1 MCPTYSMSWGN
12 LDIFPTWFKLSIQG
26 GGVSESMDGRGCA
39 ILALELVAKN
49 LIFA

>member
-1 MCPTYSMSWGN
+1 MQYIEAGSQGGGG
-12 LDIFPTWFKLSIQG
+12 G

-39 ILALELVAKN
+39 SLALEVVPKN

>member
-1 MCPTYSMSWGN
+1 MV
-12 LDIFPTWFKLSIQG
+12 LLLKLMQQYVLWEREKHVLRPPG

-39 ILALELVAKN
+39 ILALDVVPKN